1 LTGYAIHHTAAR
13 IGNLGFLLFS
23 IAMLITSIFT
33 YIFVASSSS
42 QLKWH
47 KANLQSTTV
56 TSTIAKIWTTSHI
69 LHAMTLA
76 LSLFVS
82 SWRSSLVINICM
94 GISFS
99 ITQFAPFTI
108 LGEVCASPV
117 AVHKIKVETGT
128 VMALHNAAIASPQ
141 LVAAGICALV
151 FKAFRVVGF
160 DGSEAWAIGLG
171 AIPAMA
177 AAWQAKRLWQ
187 DSKEH
192 YLADLVV

>member
-1 LTGYAIHHTAAR
+1 
-13 IGNLGFLLFS
+13 
-23 IAMLITSIFT
+23 MLITSIFT

-47 KANLQSTTV
+47 KANIQSTTV
-56 TSTIAKIWTTSHI
+56 TSTIAKIWKTSHI

-108 LGEVCASPV
+108 LGEECASI
-117 AVHKIKVETGT
+117 AVDEMEVETGT

-151 FKAFRVVGF
+151 FKAFRVVSF
-160 DGSEAWAIGLG
+160 EGSEAWVIGLG
-171 AIPAMA
+171 AVPAIV
-177 AAWQAKRLWQ
+177 AAWQAKRLWEGIENQ
-187 DSKEH
+187 H
-192 YLADLVV
+192 LAELVV